1 MNSQELKEFFKSIK
15 DTDIEEI
22 HYHSGEDSL
31 HFKKINV
38 AAIIPITN
46 DTNKLAANKDKKEDD
61 KKENDKKA
69 SLITIKSTMVGTF
82 ANIQS
87 NDRVTSVK
95 EGDNITVG
103 QKIGQ
108 IEAMKIIK
116 DINSNVKG
124 KILKILVSNGQS
136 VEYGQELFLVDTK
149 ADPTDKNRQFK
160 TIQETKI

>member
-1 MNSQELKEFFKSIK
+1 MNSRELKEFLKSIK

-22 HYHSGEDSL
+22 RYQSGEDSL
-31 HFKKINV
+31 HFKKTD
-38 AAIIPITN
+38 AATIKPIAN
-46 DTNKLAANKDKKEDD
+46 NANKPAADKYKKEED
-61 KKENDKKA
+61 KKENDKKT

-87 NDRVTSVK
+87 NDRVISVK

-116 DINSNVKG
+116 DINSNIKG

-149 ADPTDKNRQFK
+149 VDVTD
-160 TIQETKI
+160 